1 MKNINNK
8 WKPLEDIKWIKT
20 VNDHTFDIITAEV
33 VDCNEENNI
42 GIKRLVVDTHDIA
55 IHEIDKYLVGSEYD
69 SVKDLMRFHTFMW
82 EQALA
87 ELVVIKDSVIKE
99 YMTMDEFILYIK
111 EQTGMDIENEGG
123 TNNVA

>member
-33 VDCNEENNI
+33 VDYNEENNI
-42 GIKRLVVDTHDIA
+42 GIKRLVVDTDDIP
-55 IHEIDKYLVGSEYD
+55 IDEIDEYLEGSEYD

-87 ELVVIKDSVIKE
+87 EMVIEHNIIDE